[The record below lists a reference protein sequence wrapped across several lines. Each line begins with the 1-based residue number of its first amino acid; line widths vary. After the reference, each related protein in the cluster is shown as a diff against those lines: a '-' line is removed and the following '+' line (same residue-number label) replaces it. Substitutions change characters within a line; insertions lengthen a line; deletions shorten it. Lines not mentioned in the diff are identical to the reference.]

1 MACSY
6 KLTGFVSKAE
16 AKKDAI
22 QSVYDELVAYCGE
35 KEGWVVELVAKETKA
50 DEEAE
55 EDGAIANS
63 DDIEDEELANDEQS
77 RHTSIQ
83 PKRLARRFDHEYIE
97 VLPAAEHFDGAV
109 LFYRAVPS
117 DSASPILVTVSSSSI
132 EDPVE
137 HLKQLPIE
145 SSLALTLTQSAENWL
160 PGVPFKWIQIAAGL
174 ESDLAFTDSQR
185 CLSTFFT
192 ALHDY
197 KVTRPST
204 PTEVHDSG
212 MVMQDNDSV
221 SDTNAVQDPNSVQDN
236 DMDL

>member
-35 KEGWVVELVAKETKA
+35 KDGWVVELVAKETKA
-50 DEEAE
+50 DDDEAD

-63 DDIEDEELANDEQS
+63 DDIEDEEATNGEQS
-77 RHTSIQ
+77 RHNTVQ
-83 PKRLARRFDHEYIE
+83 PKKLTRRFEHEYIE
-97 VLPAAEHFDGAV
+97 VLPAVEHFDSAV
-109 LFYRAVPS
+109 LFYRAIPS
-117 DSASPILVTVSSSSI
+117 DSASPILISVSSSSI

-137 HLKQLPIE
+137 YLRNLPIE
-145 SSLALTLTQSAENWL
+145 SSLALTLAQLADNWL

-204 PTEVHDSG
+204 PTEEHDS
-212 MVMQDNDSV
+212 MDMQDNDSV
-221 SDTNAVQDPNSVQDN
+221 LVTDIVQDN
-236 DMDL
+236 SMEV